1 MLSIEF
7 KESVSNVVAASV
19 ALDGTSKE
27 LFMLAHK
34 EYYKVS
40 NEALKSTNKD
50 LNDYLKDSIK
60 SDIVRAGVKRVMNV
74 AFKYSSLKALTYLDD
89 LVYENIKGT
98 VTLLSYIEK
107 EHDKEDLKKVKTR
120 LAKVKKDTEY
130 NNTFR
135 RTLQQIKSEYPIVV
149 TEEGEVIKL
158 SGVKVMDVVA
168 NNITELSEEQK
179 AELVALLQA

>member
-1 MLSIEF
+1 MPG
-7 KESVSNVVAASV
+7 N
-19 ALDGTSKE
+19 
-27 LFMLAHK
+27 
-34 EYYKVS
+34 
-40 NEALKSTNKD
+40 
-50 LNDYLKDSIK
+50 
-60 SDIVRAGVKRVMNV
+60 
-74 AFKYSSLKALTYLDD
+74 
-89 LVYENIKGT
+89 
-98 VTLLSYIEK
+98 
-107 EHDKEDLKKVKTR
+107 DKEDLKKVKTR

-179 AELVALLQA
+179 AELVALLQNNTTEEVA